1 MMIDE
6 TALIQHP
13 DMSVADA
20 AQRATEFIRAT
31 RLVEYQEKLRPDT
44 LKRQKRDLELFA
56 TFLRSIGTNPGDFFT
71 NLDAWRDINADLIE
85 TFIWWQKRE
94 GYAIGSINVHLATVK
109 AYCKLAFSTEK
120 ITADEYRRIQGVKS
134 IPRSEGRTI
143 DTKRERT
150 RKGHPYTKKAAPV
163 EIPDDLLHRLK
174 FPATGS
180 LSTRDSLLMCLLL
193 DHGLRVGE
201 IAILKKRQINL
212 KTHLLTFDRP
222 KVDKDEQKHRLT
234 KDTYAAARAYLP
246 TIPAEQESLF
256 DLAIVSIQERVRTLG
271 ERLGLPGLS
280 PHDCRHSFTTR
291 AARAGTPLDRIMQA
305 GGWNSYQMP
314 LHYIEKAKI
323 ANEGVILE

>member
-1 MMIDE
+1 MSDE
-6 TALIQHP
+6 TALIQHS

-31 RLVEYQEKLRPDT
+31 KLVEYQEGLRPDT
-44 LKRQKRDLELFA
+44 LKRQKHDLELFA
-56 TFLRSIGTNPGDFFT
+56 TFLRSVGTKPGDFYT
-71 NLDAWRDINADLIE
+71 DLSAWQDINADLIE
-85 TFIWWQKRE
+85 TFKWWMKNE
-94 GYAIGSINVHLATVK
+94 GYAIGSINVRLATIK
-109 AYCKLAFSTEK
+109 AYCALASKTGK
-120 ITADEYRRIQGVKS
+120 MTPDEYKLVQGVKG
-134 IPRSEGRTI
+134 IRRSEGRTI

-150 RKGHPYTKKAAPV
+150 RKGHPYTKKATPV
-163 EIPDDLLHRLK
+163 EIPPDLVDALK
-174 FPATGS
+174 HQPPGL
-180 LSTRDSLLMCLLL
+180 LSARDNLLMCLLL

-201 IAILKKRQINL
+201 VAILKRIQINL
-212 KTHLLTFDRP
+212 KTHLLIFDRP

-234 KDTYAAARAYLP
+234 KDTLAAARAYLP

-256 DLAIVSIQERVRTLG
+256 DLAIVSIQERVRMLG
-271 ERLGLPGLS
+271 KRLGLPGLS